1 MYNILMYNIL
11 RGIFI
16 GEMYIEQAQFSRTS
30 TIFWTTYLSINI
42 MIMCSFI

>member
-16 GEMYIEQAQFSRTS
+16 GEMYIEQAQFSGPH
-30 TIFWTTYLSINI
+30 IFQLIS
-42 MIMCSFI
+42 